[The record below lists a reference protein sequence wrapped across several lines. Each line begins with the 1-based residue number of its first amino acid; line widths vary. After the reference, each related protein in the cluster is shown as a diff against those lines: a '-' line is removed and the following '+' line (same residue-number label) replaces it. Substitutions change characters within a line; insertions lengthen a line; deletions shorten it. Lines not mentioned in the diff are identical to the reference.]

1 MADLLESNYLYT
13 LDEKRNVDAD
23 RIGSLMRFANN
34 SFSHMANCRAMII
47 QTSKGEPRIVLFAAR
62 NIQNGEELFFDYG
75 YSAMKQTQLSWMG
88 YFKKKYFPDQVIGIK
103 ATPATRPT

>member
-1 MADLLESNYLYT
+1 MESNYLYT

-47 QTSKGEPRIVLFAAR
+47 NTSKGEPRIVLFAAR
-62 NIQNGEELFFDYG
+62 AIAAGEELYFDYG
-75 YSAMKQTQLSWMG
+75 YSPQKQL
-88 YFKKKYFPDQVIGIK
+88 
-103 ATPATRPT
+103 